1 MPKPAHMFI
10 LIPII
15 GVLVILWL
23 SYYTSASV
31 YKSLAAN
38 HNRYARL
45 IQVMVALGVFA
56 LLTVL
61 LGIFIIS
68 QINFSRR

>member
-1 MPKPAHMFI
+1 MDSAVII
-10 LIPII
+10 LI
-15 GVLVILWL
+15 VALLVILWL

-45 IQVMVALGVFA
+45 IQVVVALGIFSI
-56 LLTVL
+56 LTVL